1 MGDNRNEKEMVG
13 VLEKIFSNINSWL
26 TFAEAKN
33 AAIIAFNIVGGE
45 FLNEYRSI

>member
-1 MGDNRNEKEMVG
+1 MEDNRKEKEMID

-33 AAIIAFNIVGGE
+33 AAIIGK
-45 FLNEYRSI
+45 R